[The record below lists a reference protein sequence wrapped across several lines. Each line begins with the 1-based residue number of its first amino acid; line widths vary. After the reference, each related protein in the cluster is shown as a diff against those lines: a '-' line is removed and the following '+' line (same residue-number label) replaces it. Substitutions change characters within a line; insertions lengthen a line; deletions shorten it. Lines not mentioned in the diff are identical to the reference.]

1 VATKFAVRGLTKV
14 AALEFGRD
22 GIRVNSIHPGLVRTT
37 GLETVQDNL
46 LGAIP
51 LHREGRK
58 DRAGLPA
65 DVAGVVSY
73 LVSDRAGYVTGA
85 EIVIDGGKSVRFP
98 TVVPAYISPGEK
110 EI

>member
-1 VATKFAVRGLTKV
+1 VDDLTGKV
-14 AALEFGRD
+14 AFVTGSAG
-22 GIRVNSIHPGLVRTT
+22 GIGLGIAR
-37 GLETVQDNL
+37 
-46 LGAIP
+46 A
-51 LHREGRK
+51 
-58 DRAGLPA
+58 RAGLPA

-85 EIVIDGGKSVRFP
+85 EIVVDGGKSVRFP